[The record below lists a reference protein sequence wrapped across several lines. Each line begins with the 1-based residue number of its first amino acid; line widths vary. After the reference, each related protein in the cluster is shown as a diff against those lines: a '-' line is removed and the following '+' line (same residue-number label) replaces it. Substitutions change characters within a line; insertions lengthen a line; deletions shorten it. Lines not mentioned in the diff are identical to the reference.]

1 MYPVNIWRGI
11 YFNSRYLEKVEKM
24 SRQEIINDF
33 IAQIVQAQ
41 TDIDYIECIRK
52 LCILYEIGTIGH
64 KEIENYAKVIITRIK
79 YMEHL

>member
-1 MYPVNIWRGI
+1 
-11 YFNSRYLEKVEKM
+11 M

-79 YMEHL
+79 YMEHFSIQ